1 MHRPLD
7 NHFVCLLS
15 IVLRINI
22 NFNAWTHTMYIE
34 HGIVII
40 FTSIEVIKSII
51 SPKPHAE
58 NDKKLFMT

>member
-1 MHRPLD
+1 
-7 NHFVCLLS
+7 
-15 IVLRINI
+15 
-22 NFNAWTHTMYIE
+22 MYIE